1 MGGHLPAA
9 LAAAR
14 NAIRSAVPR
23 GASVLVACSGGA
35 DSLALA
41 TSAAFLARKGYLDA
55 GAVIVDHGLQE
66 QSAATAARA
75 AAQCRT
81 LGLDPV
87 IIERAGECSGT
98 EAEAR
103 FERYLAFERAL
114 EATGAGHVLL
124 GHTLDDQAE
133 QVLLGLARGSGTRS
147 LAGMPAVRGPYVRP
161 LLGLRRADT
170 EAICHHESL
179 EYWQDPTN
187 AERLALRNR
196 IRLDLLPAMDAM
208 LGPGLASALARTAD
222 LAGTD
227 ADYLDGLAAAE
238 LAKLAVQT
246 GPDALELELPALR
259 AVPEALLGRV
269 LRMAVASLGAGAPG
283 FERLLALRLL
293 VAGSDS
299 AGPIQLAGHVTATR
313 LGAARGRKITVLHL
327 GRTPIKTPSGEN

>member
-14 NAIRSAVPR
+14 NAIKAAVPR
-23 GASVLVACSGGA
+23 GARVLVACSGGA

-41 TSAAFLARKGYLDA
+41 TSAAFLTRKGYLDA

-66 QSAATAARA
+66 QSTQAAARA

-98 EAEAR
+98 EAAAR
-103 FERYLAFERAL
+103 SERYLAFERAL
-114 EATGAGHVLL
+114 ESTGARHLLL

-147 LAGMPAVRGPYVRP
+147 LAGMPALRGPYVRP
-161 LLGLRRADT
+161 LLGLRRVDT

-196 IRLDLLPAMDAM
+196 IRLDLLPAMDST
-208 LGPGLASALARTAD
+208 LGPGLAAALARTAD
-222 LAGTD
+222 LAGID
-227 ADYLDGLAAAE
+227 ADYLDALAAAE
-238 LAKLAVQT
+238 LVKLAAT
-246 GPDALELELPALR
+246 PGPDALELELPALR

-283 FERLLALRLL
+283 FERLLALRRL
-293 VAGSDS
+293 VSGSDS
-299 AGPIQLAGHVTATR
+299 AGPIQLSGHVAATR
-313 LGAARGRKITVLHL
+313 LGAARGRKIAVLHL
-327 GRTPIKTPSGEN
+327 ERGPIMAPVDEK